1 MLTRKELRAAARNEL
16 SGFWT
21 MPVLATLVYFLINS
35 LCGVPSVLSTAFPT
49 NADVIVGFSSAYCVI
64 SILVIL
70 PLSYGFYLCFL
81 KFLRGS
87 KEDTVERM
95 FDGFKTYGRALG
107 VVILQSIF
115 TILWTLLLIV
125 PGIIKAFAYSM
136 SVYISHDHPELSAN
150 ECIDR
155 SVDMMKGHKWELFV
169 LYLSFIGWFIL
180 CLPTFGIG
188 FLWLIPY
195 VNVTVS
201 KFYEELKAQ
210 EEAELN
216 EQRVEIME

>member
-21 MPVLATLVYFLINS
+21 MPVLATLVYFLIS
-35 LCGVPSVLSTAFPT
+35 SFCGVPNALNAAFPHSS
-49 NADVIVGFSSAYCVI
+49 AAIAFSSTSMLI
-64 SILVIL
+64 SLFVLI
-70 PLSYGFYLCFL
+70 PLAYGFTLCFL
-81 KFLRGS
+81 QFIRGS

-95 FDGFKTYGRALG
+95 FDGFKTYGRAIG
-107 VVILQSIF
+107 VQLLTAIFIL
-115 TILWTLLLIV
+115 LWAVLLII
-125 PGIIKAFAYSM
+125 PGIIKSFAYAM
-136 SVYISHDHPELSAN
+136 TIYISKDHPELSAN
-150 ECIDR
+150 ECIER
-155 SVDMMKGHKWELFV
+155 SMDMMKGHKWELFM

-180 CLPTFGIG
+180 CLFTMGIG

-210 EEAELN
+210 EEAEMAAM
-216 EQRVEIME
+216 ID

>member
-21 MPVLATLVYFLINS
+21 MPVLATLVYFLIAS
-35 LCGVPSVLSTAFPT
+35 ICGVPRAL
-49 NADVIVGFSSAYCVI
+49 NAALPHSSAAIAFSSA
-64 SILVIL
+64 SMLVSLFVLI
-70 PLSYGFYLCFL
+70 PLAYGFTLCFL
-81 KFLRGS
+81 QFIRGS

-95 FDGFKTYGRALG
+95 FDGFKTYGRAIG
-107 VVILQSIF
+107 VQLLATIFIL
-115 TILWTLLLIV
+115 LWSVLLII
-125 PGIIKAFAYSM
+125 PGIIKSFAYAM
-136 SVYISHDHPELSAN
+136 TIYISKDHPELSAN
-150 ECIDR
+150 ECIER
-155 SVDMMKGHKWELFV
+155 SMDMMKGHKWDLFM

-180 CLPTFGIG
+180 CLFTMGIG

-210 EEAELN
+210 EEAEMAAM
-216 EQRVEIME
+216 ID